1 MPRLT
6 SLKVSP
12 RYLYPFRCSDVFL
25 EGTPPGETTVTV
37 DPCRA
42 VTAYAP
48 PAMPIS
54 LTTVRSPT
62 IDTVTAR
69 PVLGKASG
77 PDYGAGGRSW
87 SDGGGCPGKCHGD
100 GETMP
105 EASPPIPARPR
116 RTGSDMGA
124 ISSITL

>member
-1 MPRLT
+1 M
-6 SLKVSP
+6 
-12 RYLYPFRCSDVFL
+12 
-25 EGTPPGETTVTV
+25 TV

-54 LTTVRSPT
+54 LTTVRSAT

-69 PVLGKASG
+69 PVLGEASG

-87 SDGGGCPGKCHGD
+87 GDGGGCPGKCHGD

-116 RTGSDMGA
+116 RAGSDAGA
-124 ISSITL
+124 ISLITLLSVIRFQRCLYHKIGAFNSKRAAKTA